1 MEGEAILLFERS
13 IIHCD
18 NRTRLDQSMSK
29 RSIES
34 ERQELFRIV
43 SGYKSTQALYV
54 AAKLGIADHLKRGP
68 MRSDELAKEV
78 GANPRALLRLLRHL
92 AALGIFTQDESRKF
106 GLTPLGELLCNDNP
120 ESMRYNA
127 IFAGEENY
135 KATGDLLHSV
145 RTGETAFNH
154 LYGKGHF
161 DWLADHPDESST
173 FNKAMAQSLRR
184 LRNPVESYDFTGK
197 HLIVDVGGGRGDL
210 ITSIMQANP
219 TLKGVL
225 FDLAQGSREAQSLLK
240 TKGVADRCQIKT
252 GSFFDS
258 VPAGGDV
265 YVLSRILHDW
275 PDDKVATILANCRKA
290 IKDDGTLLIRDNV
303 LTDLDEFGSQLDM
316 TMMIM
321 TGGQERTESEW
332 KNLLHSTGFV
342 LTKVH
347 KKEGQLDLI
356 EAKPHPMP

>member
-1 MEGEAILLFERS
+1 MTTILDHEKGKPPRS
-13 IIHCD
+13 
-18 NRTRLDQSMSK
+18 T
-29 RSIES
+29 ETP
-34 ERQELFRIV
+34 RQELFSMI
-43 SGYKSTQALYV
+43 SGYKATQVLYV
-54 AAKLGIADHLKRGP
+54 AAKLGIADHLANGS
-68 MRSDELAKEV
+68 MSADQLAKKV
-78 GANPRALLRLLRHL
+78 GANPKALLRLMRHL
-92 AALGIFTQDESRKF
+92 VALGIFTQDESKKF
-106 GLTPLGELLCNDNP
+106 GLTSLGELLRDDNP

-127 IFAGEENY
+127 IFSGEENY
-135 KATGDLLHSV
+135 KATGELLHTV

-154 LYGKGHF
+154 LYGRGHF

-173 FNKAMAQSLRR
+173 FNKAMAQSLRL
-184 LRNPVESYDFTGK
+184 LRNPVESYDFKGK

-225 FDLAQGSREAQSLLK
+225 FDLPQGSREAQSVLK
-240 TKGVADRCQIKT
+240 TRGVADRCEIKT

-275 PDDKVATILANCRKA
+275 PDDRVATILANCRRA
-290 IKDDGTLLIRDNV
+290 IRDDGTLLIRDNV
-303 LTDLDEFGSQLDM
+303 LTDRDEFGSQLDM

-332 KNLLHSTGFV
+332 KNLLHSTGFT
-342 LTKVH
+342 LTRIH

-356 EAKPHPMP
+356 EAKPNKLG